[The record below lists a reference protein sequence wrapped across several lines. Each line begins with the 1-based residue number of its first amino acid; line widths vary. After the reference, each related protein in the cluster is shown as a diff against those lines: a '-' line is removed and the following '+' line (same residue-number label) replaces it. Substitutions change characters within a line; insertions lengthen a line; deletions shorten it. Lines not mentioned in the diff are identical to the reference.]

1 MNERIIMVMATV
13 ALWGVTVALY
23 AHFRAGITKGDTENG
38 IDPTYMSLAM
48 SLTSAC
54 FNQ

>member
-23 AHFRAGITKGDTENG
+23 AHFKAGVAKGDTEKG

-48 SLTSAC
+48 SLASSC
-54 FNQ
+54 LGQ